1 MFVSVHGHT
10 NITNAVRSSEYFQS
24 IPPLS
29 AECLELDGDASSL
42 PIIFEDVYAEQIIM
56 SLAATTNTLLAAS
69 TTQLQDS
76 SVSLHRSATV
86 DSRVSCSSQVTMSSR
101 QSCMSVASSA
111 SDIGRRPGRL
121 RIRTRPESLRRG
133 AGDSL
138 VATDEPDC
146 TLVGYRKVDISCKEY
161 RPTVELGTLTTH
173 PQTHP
178 LVGTSVVLQPGLL
191 FNAVSL
197 PTLHTAV
204 TDVAVSMTGSMP
216 TLLDKGNGSSESEL
230 TPYWRS
236 QQGKA
241 QLVAQHSNE
250 ATALNETAHGHIT
263 RDETT
268 HGDVV
273 VAAGSTHGGTDALVV
288 PACSNDDDDD
298 EDITPNN
305 NVEFNLHSDLSTAV
319 GVDLDTTVGNDLQR
333 AIGNDLYMAE
343 GVDLDTTLTS
353 DTDIAVN
360 EVNVE
365 SNEMSS
371 VAACDNEQQRA
382 GESQHSTGDSNANA
396 GSNDNVHNVS
406 ELATTTDTTAAAAG
420 DDVTWSSVMVST
432 TEDSAPAASLAVAE
446 QACVDISSSDMLP
459 GRGDNADDDEAVTG
473 SALPVHSDA
482 AEAADVSNDNDVHG
496 AAAATNTIDDADS
509 TTSLS
514 TVVAA
519 TADSNSQPSTDCL
532 PSLST
537 VAAASVPVSS
547 SSSSLTHVE
556 EPMAVTD
563 KPDISVSCGQSS
575 TDMKP
580 SSVDEAVNTVNSDQS
595 AADLK
600 QSSPDSATSNEMHSC
615 QSVSDIGDELS
626 VVIPSSCDSVSDD
639 ERYLSGQCTLMEL
652 LTETNAT
659 TSTDTN
665 VSVNAGGSQRT
676 RLGGCSMV
684 GSDILVDGKQ
694 N

>member
-1 MFVSVHGHT
+1 VFVSIHGHT

-56 SLAATTNTLLAAS
+56 SLAATTNTLLAATAS
-69 TTQLQDS
+69 QLQDS
-76 SVSLHRSATV
+76 FVSLHRSATV
-86 DSRVSCSSQVTMSSR
+86 DSRVSCGSQVTMSSR

-111 SDIGRRPGRL
+111 SDLGRRPGRL
-121 RIRTRPESLRRG
+121 RIRTRPDSLRRG

-216 TLLDKGNGSSESEL
+216 TLLDKGNGSSESEM

-250 ATALNETAHGHIT
+250 ATALNETTHSHSPHG
-263 RDETT
+263 ETT
-268 HGDVV
+268 HSDVV
-273 VAAGSTHGGTDALVV
+273 VAASSTHDGSDMLVV
-288 PACSNDDDDD
+288 PACSDDDD
-298 EDITPNN
+298 EDITPHN
-305 NVEFNLHSDLSTAV
+305 NVEFNLHGDLNTAV

-333 AIGNDLYMAE
+333 AIGNELYMAE

-353 DTDIAVN
+353 EPDVAVN
-360 EVNVE
+360 EANVE
-365 SNEMSS
+365 SNEMS
-371 VAACDNEQQRA
+371 AGPTCDNEQRGA
-382 GESQHSTGDSNANA
+382 DDSQQSTGDSAAASA
-396 GSNDNVHNVS
+396 GSNDDVRSVS
-406 ELATTTDTTAAAAG
+406 ASATTTDTTTAAATDDG
-420 DDVTWSSVMVST
+420 NDVTSSALVSA
-432 TEDSAPAASLAVAE
+432 TEDSRPAASLAVTE

-459 GRGDNADDDEAVTG
+459 GRDDGDGESVTG
-473 SALPVHSDA
+473 SALPAHSDA
-482 AEAADVSNDNDVHG
+482 AAAADVSNDNDVHRVS
-496 AAAATNTIDDADS
+496 ATTTIDNANS

-514 TVVAA
+514 TDVTAA
-519 TADSNSQPSTDCL
+519 ADSNSQPSTDCL
-532 PSLST
+532 PSPS
-537 VAAASVPVSS
+537 AAAVPASS

-556 EPMAVTD
+556 EHVAVTD
-563 KPDISVSCGQSS
+563 KPDIGVSCGQSGA
-575 TDMKP
+575 DMKP
-580 SSVDEAVNTVNSDQS
+580 LSFDETVSTVNSDQS

-600 QSSPDSATSNEMHSC
+600 QSSPDSATSNEMNSC
-615 QSVSDIGDELS
+615 HSVSDIADELS

-652 LTETNAT
+652 LTETDAT
-659 TSTDTN
+659 TSNTSTN
-665 VSVNAGGSQRT
+665 TNVSVSVNAGGSQRT
-676 RLGGCSMV
+676 RLGGCSVV
-684 GSDILVDGKQ
+684 GSDILIDGKQ